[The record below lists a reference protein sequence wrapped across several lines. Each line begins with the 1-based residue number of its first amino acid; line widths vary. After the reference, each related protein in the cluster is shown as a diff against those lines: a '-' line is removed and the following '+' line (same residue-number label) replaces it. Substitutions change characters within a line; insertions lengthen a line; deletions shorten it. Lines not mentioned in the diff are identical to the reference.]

1 MMKKLLITAA
11 ALTIGILVK
20 AQNPYPI
27 IPIDTVQ
34 FVSQSKLLAT
44 PPNDSPDYVAP
55 MKNLIFRD
63 TVRFE
68 GIVLFDPRFYGLS
81 TSRKAT
87 YLSADT
93 IARPWGG
100 VMAMCEP
107 SGSGV
112 VPGQG
117 QSNLQALIAQSK
129 FYDNMKPGMKVRYTG
144 VIRAFQNDNQVNVL
158 AANPNWDNSVEILDF
173 GPLKVKP
180 AEVQIS
186 EIQTGNANTGYIQ
199 QKATGEKW
207 EGVYVEV
214 KNVVV
219 LTRSAFGTGNTRWNW
234 AVGDDNGNGLEIRDF
249 SGFFRNDNLTDSV
262 LPANRFTPPT
272 IGTRIS
278 YIRGVIT
285 EYIVNGQPRY
295 GISPLYPDD
304 IGPTSYTPP
313 SVISTVRIPAI
324 ANSTDSVLVSTNIQQ
339 GSTRLSEVRLYY
351 SLGVNNN
358 NFDSI
363 TLTRNTLPNDTMVW
377 FGKIPPF
384 ADGSV
389 VRYRIRPIDINNQF
403 TTSNDAAY
411 LVTNNGVRSI
421 KELRFSPFANY
432 NSIWNGDSLFNID
445 VRGIVTA
452 TNMTQGTINI
462 ITVQHGTDSFS
473 AVVINRSVND
483 GTASWKVGDSV
494 SITSGVVRESFGITT
509 LNNIR
514 GNVISSGNT
523 LPEPKKDLT
532 IATIVSLNSSVNTRP
547 LLKPWEGMLLQFDSV
562 YVVNK
567 NADAPNNFGEFLINT
582 DKNATNG
589 LRVDDIST
597 NLPDLFNDNLGIGQ
611 FMQYARGILYFSFSN
626 WKLQPRDSNDLDFS
640 DMPDT
645 ENPVIT
651 LRGSNPFDMDQFTS
665 YVEPG
670 YSAIDNKDGDITAN
684 VVVTGRV
691 DTAIVGTYLL
701 TYSVADAAG
710 NRATVTRTVRVN
722 AVVSVNKNELVMAN
736 IQAYPNPVSTN
747 LNVVASD
754 FNTLPLTVTVNDI
767 TGRSVITKVYNTNKV
782 NDRIDVTALNQ
793 GIYFLNFTTAQ
804 GSKTMKVI
812 ISK

>member
-1 MMKKLLITAA
+1 MKKLLFTAA
-11 ALTIGILVK
+11 ALATGMLVQ

-34 FVSQSKLLAT
+34 FVSQNKLLAT

-55 MKNLIFRD
+55 MKNLTFRD

-68 GIVLFDPRFYGLS
+68 GIVLFDPRFYGLT

-100 VMAMCEP
+100 VLAMCEP
-107 SGSGV
+107 NGSGV

-117 QSNLQALIAQSK
+117 QTALQAIIAQSK

-144 VIRAFQNDNQVNVL
+144 VIRSFQNENQVNTL
-158 AANPNWDNSVEILDF
+158 AANPNWDNSIEILDF

-180 AEVQIS
+180 AEIQVS
-186 EIQTGNANTGYIQ
+186 EIQTGNALTGYVQ

-207 EGVYVEV
+207 EGVYVEL
-214 KNVVV
+214 KNIIV
-219 LTRSAFGTGNTRWNW
+219 LNRSQFGTGNTRWNW
-234 AVGDDNGNGLEIRDF
+234 AVGDENGNGLDIRDF

-278 YIRGVIT
+278 YIRGVVT
-285 EYIVNGQPRY
+285 EYTVSGATRY

-313 SVISTVRIPAI
+313 SVISINRIPAI
-324 ANSTDSVLVSTNIQQ
+324 ATSTDSALVSTTIQQ
-339 GSTRLSEVRLYY
+339 GSTRVSQVRLYY

-411 LVTNNGVRSI
+411 LVTANGVRSI

-452 TNMTQGTINI
+452 TNMTQGTTNI

-483 GTASWKVGDSV
+483 GTSAWRVGDSV

-514 GNVISSGNT
+514 GTVISSGNA
-523 LPEPKKDLT
+523 LPEPKKDLA
-532 IATIVSLNSSVNTRP
+532 IADIVSLNSTVPTRTR
-547 LLKPWEGMLLQFDSV
+547 LKPWEGMLMQFDSA

-567 NADAPNNFGEFLINT
+567 NADAPSNFGEFLINT

-589 LRVDDIST
+589 LRVDDVSS
-597 NLPDLFNDNLGIGQ
+597 NLPDLFNDNLGLGQ
-611 FMQYARGILYFSFSN
+611 LMKHAKGVLYFSFSN
-626 WKLQPRDSNDLDFS
+626 WKLLPRDSNDLDFS

-645 ENPVIT
+645 ERPVIT
-651 LRGSNPFDMDQFTS
+651 LSGNNPFDMDQFTS

-670 YSAIDNKDGDITAN
+670 FTATDNKDGDITAN
-684 VVVTGRV
+684 VVVIGTV
-691 DTAIVGTYLL
+691 DTATVGSYTL
-701 TYSVADAAG
+701 TYSVSDAAG
-710 NRATVTRTVRVN
+710 NQATATRTVRVN
-722 AVVSVNKNELVMAN
+722 TVVSVNKNELVMAN
-736 IQAYPNPVSTN
+736 IQVYPNPANTYLS
-747 LNVVASD
+747 VVASD

-767 TGRSVITKVYNTNKV
+767 TGRAVMTKVYTTNKV
-782 NDRIDVTALNQ
+782 NDQIDVTALNQ
-793 GIYFLNFTTAQ
+793 GIYFLNFTTTQ
-804 GSKTMKVI
+804 GSKTVKVVV
-812 ISK
+812 SK

>member
-1 MMKKLLITAA
+1 MKKLLITVA
-11 ALTIGILVK
+11 ALTTGMLVQ

-34 FVSQSKLLAT
+34 FVSQNKLLAT

-55 MKNLIFRD
+55 MKNPTFRD

-117 QSNLQALIAQSK
+117 QTNLQALIAQSK

-144 VIRAFQNDNQVNVL
+144 VIRAFQNDNQVNTL
-158 AANPNWDNSVEILDF
+158 AANPNWDNSIEILDF

-180 AEVQIS
+180 AEIQVS
-186 EIQTGNANTGYIQ
+186 EIQTGNANTGYVQ

-219 LTRSAFGTGNTRWNW
+219 LTRSQFGTGNTRWNW

-249 SGFFRNDNLTDSV
+249 SGFFRNDNFTDSV
-262 LPANRFTPPT
+262 LPANRFTAPT

-285 EYIVNGQPRY
+285 EYIIVGGEPRY

-313 SVISTVRIPAI
+313 TVSTISRMPAM
-324 ANSTDSVLVSTNIQQ
+324 ATATDSVLVSTRIQQ
-339 GSTRLSEVRLYY
+339 GSARLNAVRLYY

-377 FGKIPPF
+377 FGRIPAF

-389 VRYRIRPIDINNQF
+389 IRYRIRPLDINNQS
-403 TTSNDAAY
+403 TLSNDAAY
-411 LVTNNGVRSI
+411 LVTANGVRSI

-452 TNMTQGTINI
+452 TNMTQGTTNI
-462 ITVQHGTDSFS
+462 ITVQHGNDSFS

-483 GTASWKVGDSV
+483 GTASWRVGDSV

-514 GNVISSGNT
+514 GTVIRSGNT

-532 IATIVSLNSSVNTRP
+532 IADIVTLNSAVPTRTR
-547 LLKPWEGMLLQFDSV
+547 LKPWEGMLLQFDSV
-562 YVVNK
+562 FVVNK
-567 NADAPNNFGEFLINT
+567 NADAPSNFGEFLINH
-582 DKNATNG
+582 DKAATNG

-597 NLPDLFNDNLGIGQ
+597 SLPDLFNDNLGLGQ
-611 FMQYARGILYFSFSN
+611 FMSHAKGILYFSFSN

-645 ENPVIT
+645 ENPVIS
-651 LRGSNPFDMDQFTS
+651 LSGNNPFEMDQFTS

-670 YSAIDNKDGDITAN
+670 FSATDNKDGDITAN
-684 VVVTGRV
+684 VIVTGSV
-691 DTAIVGTYLL
+691 DTATVGAYTL
-701 TYSVADAAG
+701 TYSVEDAAG
-710 NRATVTRTVRVN
+710 NRASVTRTVRVN
-722 AVVSVNKNELVMAN
+722 QVVSVNKNELIMAT
-736 IQAYPNPVSTN
+736 IQVYPNPAQSHI
-747 LNVVASD
+747 NVIASD
-754 FNTLPLTVTVNDI
+754 FNTLPLTVSVNDI
-767 TGRSVITKVYNTNKV
+767 TGRVVMQKVYNSNNV
-782 NDRIDVTALNQ
+782 NDQLNVEALNQ
-793 GIYFLNFTTAQ
+793 GIYFVNFTTSQ
-804 GSKTMKVI
+804 GSKTIKIVI
-812 ISK
+812 NK